1 MQAQVAVVRV
11 DILTLGVKRLLQAI
25 GRVQMYQIT
34 AHLAHC
40 PDTSCSLFS
49 RTETDLPFIGPGTL
63 TITQMGNM
71 PLIAAGFGYKKARVG
86 LRPKILKGN
95 QQINLTWRQA
105 G

>member
-11 DILTLGVKRLLQAI
+11 DILTLRVKRLLQAI

-34 AHLAHC
+34 AHLAHR
-40 PDTSCSLFS
+40 PDTPCSLFS
-49 RTETDLPFIGPGTL
+49 RTETDLTFIGPGTL

-71 PLIAAGFGYKKARVG
+71 PLITGFGYKKARVG
-86 LRPKILKGN
+86 LRPKILKRN
-95 QQINLTWRQA
+95 QQVNLTWRQA